1 MWTIEE
7 LLFELERV
15 ATKEERLV
23 VRAVLER
30 LAAIEKPNENQV
42 RDEHLPAG
50 RGNGRERPLRGQLK
64 HA

>member
-1 MWTIEE
+1 
-7 LLFELERV
+7 LLFELDRV
-15 ATKEERLV
+15 ATKEERLI

-30 LAAIEKPNENQV
+30 LAAFEKPAEKQV

-50 RGNGRERPLRGQLK
+50 RGNGRERPLRGLLK